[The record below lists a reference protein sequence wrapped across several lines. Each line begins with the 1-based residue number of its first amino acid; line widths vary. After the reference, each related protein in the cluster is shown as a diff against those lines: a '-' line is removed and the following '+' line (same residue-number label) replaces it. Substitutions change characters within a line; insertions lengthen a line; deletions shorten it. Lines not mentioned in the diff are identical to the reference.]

1 MQKSTVFLL
10 VVALASAGVSAGLW
24 MDLRAERALNA
35 ELGERLNAAMAT
47 PIARAPV
54 ANPSAEPA
62 TIVAPV
68 AATAA
73 PGPAPVRAAEPAAAK
88 AGMVAQQD
96 WQARQRRLMSDP
108 RYLEAFREQQRL
120 QLATRRENF
129 IRLLGFTPEQ
139 ADAAIDL
146 SIERQMA
153 WQEANMHMA
162 SEDPSQQQKERL
174 DAKEREYQA
183 KLRDLL
189 GEAKTA
195 ELENYMES
203 RQTRMQVD
211 QFRTQLTGGDALRD
225 DQVEPL
231 IATLHGERSQMQQEL
246 EEYRASFAA
255 DDNSEASQRKYNER
269 QTALLKATHDRMRT
283 AASAILSQSQ
293 LQKLDAMLKRDL
305 ERHEAQQRMAR
316 IQSKL
321 EPPPA
326 SPGSSN

>member
-1 MQKSTVFLL
+1 MQKSHIVLL
-10 VVALASAGVSAGLW
+10 IVALASAGVSAGLW
-24 MDLRAERALNA
+24 LELRAERALNA
-35 ELGERLNAAMAT
+35 DLTARLKVAAATPVTAREPVASRTAEPPVVMAPVVANAA
-47 PIARAPV
+47 
-54 ANPSAEPA
+54 
-62 TIVAPV
+62 
-68 AATAA
+68 
-73 PGPAPVRAAEPAAAK
+73 PAPAVAK
-88 AGMVAQQD
+88 ADRASAD
-96 WQARQRRLMSDP
+96 FWQARQRKLMSDP
-108 RYLEAFREQQRL
+108 RYRDAFREQQRL

-129 IRLLGFTPEQ
+129 IRLLGFSPEQ
-139 ADAAIDL
+139 ADAVIDL
-146 SIERQMA
+146 SIERQMN
-153 WQEANMHMA
+153 WPSGIPQEQGEQE
-162 SEDPSQQQKERL
+162 SRT
-174 DAKEREYQA
+174 YQE
-183 KLRDLL
+183 KLQALL
-189 GEAKTA
+189 GEDKSAQ
-195 ELENYMES
+195 LQNYMES

-231 IATLHGERSQMQQEL
+231 IAALQVERSQMQQDL

-321 EPPPA
+321 EPPPEL
-326 SPGSSN
+326 PGNSN

>member
-1 MQKSTVFLL
+1 MQKSHIFLL

-24 MDLRAERALNA
+24 LELRAERALNA
-35 ELGERLNAAMAT
+35 DLTTRLEVAAAT
-47 PIARAPV
+47 PVTAREPV
-54 ANPSAEPA
+54 ASRTAEPPVV
-62 TIVAPV
+62 VAPV
-68 AATAA
+68 VASAAST
-73 PGPAPVRAAEPAAAK
+73 PAPSAAAAAK
-88 AGMVAQQD
+88 ADRASAD
-96 WQARQRRLMSDP
+96 FWQARQRKLMSDP
-108 RYLEAFREQQRL
+108 RYRDAFREQQRL

-129 IRLLGFTPEQ
+129 IRLLGFSPEQ
-139 ADAAIDL
+139 ADAVIDL
-146 SIERQMA
+146 AIERQMN
-153 WQEANMHMA
+153 WPSGIPQEQG
-162 SEDPSQQQKERL
+162 EQEGRT
-174 DAKEREYQA
+174 YQD
-183 KLRDLL
+183 KLRALL
-189 GEAKTA
+189 GEDKSAQ
-195 ELENYMES
+195 LQNYMES

-231 IATLHGERSQMQQEL
+231 IAALQVERSQMQQEL

-269 QTALLKATHDRMRT
+269 QAALLKATHDRMRT

-321 EPPPA
+321 EPPPEL
-326 SPGSSN
+326 PGNSN

>member
-1 MQKSTVFLL
+1 MRASTVLLL
-10 VVALASAGVSAGLW
+10 VLALSGAGLSTAFW
-24 MDLRAERALNA
+24 LELRAERALNA
-35 ELGERLNAAMAT
+35 DLTARLNAATTT
-47 PIARAPV
+47 PVTAPEPGPV
-54 ANPSAEPA
+54 ASQTAEPPA
-62 TIVAPV
+62 VVASVV
-68 AATAA
+68 ASAA
-73 PGPAPVRAAEPAAAK
+73 STPAPTEAAAAK
-88 AGMVAQQD
+88 ADRASTD
-96 WQARQRRLMSDP
+96 YWRARQRKLMSDP
-108 RYLEAFREQQRL
+108 RYRDAFREQQRL

-153 WQEANMHMA
+153 WQEANMRMA
-162 SEDPSQQQKERL
+162 SEDASQQQKERL

-231 IATLHGERSQMQQEL
+231 IAALHVERSQMQQEL

-269 QTALLKATHDRMRT
+269 QTELLKATHDRMRT

-293 LQKLDAMLKRDL
+293 LQKLDAMLKRDF

-321 EPPPA
+321 DPPPVL
-326 SPGSSN
+326 PGSSN

>member
-1 MQKSTVFLL
+1 
-10 VVALASAGVSAGLW
+10 
-24 MDLRAERALNA
+24 
-35 ELGERLNAAMAT
+35 
-47 PIARAPV
+47 
-54 ANPSAEPA
+54 
-62 TIVAPV
+62 
-68 AATAA
+68 
-73 PGPAPVRAAEPAAAK
+73 
-88 AGMVAQQD
+88 
-96 WQARQRRLMSDP
+96 MSDP
-108 RYLEAFREQQRL
+108 RYRDAFREQQRL

-129 IRLLGFTPEQ
+129 IRLLGFSPEQ
-139 ADAAIDL
+139 ADAVIDL
-146 SIERQMA
+146 SIERQMN
-153 WQEANMHMA
+153 WPSGIPQEQGEQE
-162 SEDPSQQQKERL
+162 SRT
-174 DAKEREYQA
+174 YQE
-183 KLRDLL
+183 KLRALL
-189 GEAKTA
+189 GEDKSAQ
-195 ELENYMES
+195 LQNYMES

-231 IATLHGERSQMQQEL
+231 IAALQVERSQMQQDL

-321 EPPPA
+321 EPPPEL
-326 SPGSSN
+326 PGNSN

>member
-1 MQKSTVFLL
+1 MQKSHIVLL
-10 VVALASAGVSAGLW
+10 IVALASAGVSTGLW
-24 MDLRAERALNA
+24 LELRAERALNA
-35 ELGERLNAAMAT
+35 DLTARLKVAAATPVTAREPVASRTAEPPVVMAPVVANAA
-47 PIARAPV
+47 
-54 ANPSAEPA
+54 
-62 TIVAPV
+62 
-68 AATAA
+68 
-73 PGPAPVRAAEPAAAK
+73 PAPAVAK
-88 AGMVAQQD
+88 ADRASAD
-96 WQARQRRLMSDP
+96 FWQARQRKLMSDP
-108 RYLEAFREQQRL
+108 RYRDAFREQQRL

-129 IRLLGFTPEQ
+129 IRLLGFSPEQ
-139 ADAAIDL
+139 ADAVIDL
-146 SIERQMA
+146 SIERQMN
-153 WQEANMHMA
+153 WPSGIPQEQGEQE
-162 SEDPSQQQKERL
+162 SRT
-174 DAKEREYQA
+174 YQE
-183 KLRDLL
+183 KLRALL
-189 GEAKTA
+189 GEDKSAQ
-195 ELENYMES
+195 LQNYMES

-231 IATLHGERSQMQQEL
+231 IAALQVERSQMQQDL

-321 EPPPA
+321 EPPPEL
-326 SPGSSN
+326 PGNSN

>member
-1 MQKSTVFLL
+1 MRASTVLLL
-10 VVALASAGVSAGLW
+10 VLALSGAGLSTAFW
-24 MDLRAERALNA
+24 LELRAERALNA
-35 ELGERLNAAMAT
+35 DLTARLNAATTT
-47 PIARAPV
+47 PVTAPEPGPV
-54 ANPSAEPA
+54 ASQTAEPPA
-62 TIVAPV
+62 VVASVV
-68 AATAA
+68 ASAA
-73 PGPAPVRAAEPAAAK
+73 STPAPTEAAAAK
-88 AGMVAQQD
+88 ADRASTD
-96 WQARQRRLMSDP
+96 YWQARQRKLMSDP
-108 RYLEAFREQQRL
+108 RYRDAFREQQRL

-231 IATLHGERSQMQQEL
+231 IAALHGERSQMQQEL

>member
-1 MQKSTVFLL
+1 MQKSHIFLL
-10 VVALASAGVSAGLW
+10 VVTLASAGVSAGLW
-24 MDLRAERALNA
+24 LELRAERALNA
-35 ELGERLNAAMAT
+35 DLTARLKVAAATPVTAREPVASRTAEPPVVMAPVVANAA
-47 PIARAPV
+47 
-54 ANPSAEPA
+54 
-62 TIVAPV
+62 
-68 AATAA
+68 
-73 PGPAPVRAAEPAAAK
+73 PAPAVAK
-88 AGMVAQQD
+88 ADRASAD
-96 WQARQRRLMSDP
+96 FWQARQRKLMSDP
-108 RYLEAFREQQRL
+108 RYRDAFREQQRL

-129 IRLLGFTPEQ
+129 IRLLGFSPEQ
-139 ADAAIDL
+139 ADAVIDL
-146 SIERQMA
+146 SIERQMN
-153 WQEANMHMA
+153 WPSGIPQEQGEQE
-162 SEDPSQQQKERL
+162 SRT
-174 DAKEREYQA
+174 YQE
-183 KLRDLL
+183 KLRALL
-189 GEAKTA
+189 GEDKSAQ
-195 ELENYMES
+195 LQNYMES

-231 IATLHGERSQMQQEL
+231 IAALQVERSQMQQDL

-321 EPPPA
+321 EPPPEL
-326 SPGSSN
+326 PGNSN

>member
-1 MQKSTVFLL
+1 MQKSHIFLL
-10 VVALASAGVSAGLW
+10 VVTLASAGVSAGLW
-24 MDLRAERALNA
+24 LELRAERALNA
-35 ELGERLNAAMAT
+35 DLTARLKVAAATPVTAREPVASRTAEPPVVMAPVVANAA
-47 PIARAPV
+47 
-54 ANPSAEPA
+54 
-62 TIVAPV
+62 
-68 AATAA
+68 
-73 PGPAPVRAAEPAAAK
+73 PAPAVAKTDRASA
-88 AGMVAQQD
+88 D
-96 WQARQRRLMSDP
+96 FWQARQRKLMSDP
-108 RYLEAFREQQRL
+108 RYRDAFREQQRL

-129 IRLLGFTPEQ
+129 IRLLGFSPEQ
-139 ADAAIDL
+139 ADAVIDL
-146 SIERQMA
+146 SIERQMN
-153 WQEANMHMA
+153 WPSGIPQEQGEQE
-162 SEDPSQQQKERL
+162 SRT
-174 DAKEREYQA
+174 YQE
-183 KLRDLL
+183 KLRALL
-189 GEAKTA
+189 GEDKSAQ
-195 ELENYMES
+195 LQNYMES

-231 IATLHGERSQMQQEL
+231 IAALQVERSQMQQDL

-321 EPPPA
+321 EPPPEL
-326 SPGSSN
+326 PGNSN

>member
-1 MQKSTVFLL
+1 MQKSTILL
-10 VVALASAGVSAGLW
+10 LIMALASAGVSAGLW
-24 MDLRAERALNA
+24 MELRTERALNA
-35 ELGERLNAAMAT
+35 DLTVRLKAATAT
-47 PIARAPV
+47 PVTAPEPV
-54 ANPSAEPA
+54 ASRTAEPPA
-62 TIVAPV
+62 VVAPV
-68 AATAA
+68 VASAASTPAPTAA
-73 PGPAPVRAAEPAAAK
+73 AAAK
-88 AGMVAQQD
+88 ADRASTD
-96 WQARQRRLMSDP
+96 YWQARQRKLMSDP
-108 RYLEAFREQQRL
+108 RYRDAFREQQRL

-146 SIERQMA
+146 TIERQMA
-153 WQEANMHMA
+153 WQEANVHMA
-162 SEDPSQQQKERL
+162 SEDASQQQKERL

-183 KLRDLL
+183 KLRELL

-211 QFRTQLTGGDALRD
+211 QFRTQLTGGDTLRD

-231 IATLHGERSQMQQEL
+231 IAALHGERSQMQQEL

-255 DDNSEASQRKYNER
+255 DDNSESSQRKYNER

-283 AASAILSQSQ
+283 AVSAILSQSQ
-293 LQKLDAMLKRDL
+293 LQKLDAMLKRDF

-321 EPPPA
+321 EPPPE